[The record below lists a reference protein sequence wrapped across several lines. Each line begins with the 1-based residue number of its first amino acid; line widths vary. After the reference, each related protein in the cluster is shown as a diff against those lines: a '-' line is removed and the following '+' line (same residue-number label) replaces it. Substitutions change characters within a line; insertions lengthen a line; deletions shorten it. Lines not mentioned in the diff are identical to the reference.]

1 LEALA
6 LKRDSSAT
14 SKTLPQRGHFG
25 RLRFSLAKNRVA
37 ARGATRVAT
46 CGEKA
51 WHADWT
57 IIVDPPR
64 RILTVPY
71 DADTARRLWHDR
83 NGGVK
88 LSWLLQR
95 TVGT

>member
-14 SKTLPQRGHFG
+14 SNTLPQRGHFG
-25 RLRFSLAKNRVA
+25 RLRFSLAKNRV
-37 ARGATRVAT
+37 GTRVAT
-46 CGEKA
+46 CGDKA

-64 RILTVPY
+64 RTLTAPY

-83 NGGVK
+83 DGGVK
-88 LSWLLQR
+88 LSWLSQR